1 MRRTGYESLVFPYS
15 PDAFTITGPHMRF
28 SAVATPA
35 LFALL
40 TCVTLTSAGR
50 EAVAYQGITLAREC
64 RLTEG
69 EAAVRCRAF
78 IDGFIAG
85 SQFAINGQPLP
96 RWEHMGYQWCGPEVL
111 EPDAVRTTL
120 IDAAMNQSAVLHFPA
135 SLVLAQTL
143 SAKFPC
149 DE

>member
-1 MRRTGYESLVFPYS
+1 
-15 PDAFTITGPHMRF
+15 MRF

-40 TCVTLTSAGR
+40 TCV
-50 EAVAYQGITLAREC
+50 AVTTATQNAHAYQGINLAREC

-69 EAAVRCRAF
+69 EAAVRCAAF

-85 SQFAINGQPLP
+85 AQLSINGQPLP
-96 RWEHMGYQWCGPEVL
+96 RWSHMGYQWCGTEVL

-120 IDAAMNQSAVLHFPA
+120 VDAAMSQSAVLHFPA

-143 SAKFPC
+143 SAAFPC
-149 DE
+149 ED